1 MPWVQREAK
10 GITDRGLLLWGCK
23 EFCEPRGEAEK
34 AEKNPESRQHSGL
47 HRVPLQKGKINL
59 VATWQVAWTGGKTKN
74 EGGRKGADSYGSEC
88 SLKCAEGSGQGGV
101 GVGGRMGV
109 TQPDMHSRPTKT

>member
-1 MPWVQREAK
+1 MPGPEMAQDGGAQVGNKRLDTGTGLHGVPWVQREAK

-47 HRVPLQKGKINL
+47 HGHREPLS
-59 VATWQVAWTGGKTKN
+59 AFA
-74 EGGRKGADSYGSEC
+74 ERKDQLGCYMA
-88 SLKCAEGSGQGGV
+88 SGLDWG
-101 GVGGRMGV
+101 
-109 TQPDMHSRPTKT
+109 